1 MMETLLETLEVQLL
15 HNIHVHTLKECAHVY
30 VIIIVQCTHDLHMCL
45 HVIIYSVVQ
54 HCRYYITLKIH
65 VTRHYRQLGWQSS
78 W

>member
-45 HVIIYSVVQ
+45 RVIISQ
-54 HCRYYITLKIH
+54 CT
-65 VTRHYRQLGWQSS
+65 
-78 W
+78 